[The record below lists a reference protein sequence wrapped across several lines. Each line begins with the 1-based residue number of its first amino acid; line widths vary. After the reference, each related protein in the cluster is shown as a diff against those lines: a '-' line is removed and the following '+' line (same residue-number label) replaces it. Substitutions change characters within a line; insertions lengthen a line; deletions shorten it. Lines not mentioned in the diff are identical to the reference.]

1 MREDDRARLLKSM
14 VKPDVWLN
22 APTLGAADL
31 AVLGSTRANQDKS
44 LREQQESKL
53 KQVAPL
59 LGAISAGGSLLSAA
73 ASITDAQEREAVQ
86 VGAKRTIEHISG
98 CLNLLAFDISALQV
112 KRRTLALRAYSAVS
126 GLTIEPT
133 QRSSDWSL
141 VPGGRVE
148 LDADIISVAAEH
160 RRAHRERQQILAAR
174 PNRPSNPNGG
184 GGGGAPGGR
193 GRSWRRREARRQSKK
208 KQQQQPTGGAAAAN
222 GGATTSA
229 GKPTTTP
236 GSASTRGGHGGRGGS
251 RGRGRG
257 GRGGRGGG
265 KRGA

>member
-1 MREDDRARLLKSM
+1 MHEHNSLVQNFDAALADRTDRYVREANLGLGRVQILPQTLSPHHLHAQSAYAMDKNSFVADWRPREQANPAGLLPSPPTQAGLRQLLFNCDMREDDRARLLKSM

-31 AVLGSTRANQDKS
+31 AVLGPTRANQDKS

-141 VPGGRVE
+141 VP
-148 LDADIISVAAEH
+148 
-160 RRAHRERQQILAAR
+160 
-174 PNRPSNPNGG
+174 
-184 GGGGAPGGR
+184 
-193 GRSWRRREARRQSKK
+193 
-208 KQQQQPTGGAAAAN
+208 
-222 GGATTSA
+222 
-229 GKPTTTP
+229 
-236 GSASTRGGHGGRGGS
+236 
-251 RGRGRG
+251 
-257 GRGGRGGG
+257 
-265 KRGA
+265 